1 MAKAKEEEARANNRV
16 GRGARGRG
24 RGRARGGRGQGG
36 RAQRQ
41 APTTTVNRE
50 GHRPIIIES
59 QSDEEADGGNVVVGL
74 VEEEVE
80 TEDLSDVSS
89 SDSDAHFYSDLSDS
103 DAVDGEPG
111 AYYGGYGHCYRCG
124 KGIHYYCILWGYGHC
139 YRCGKGIHYYC
150 ILRGIRTLL

>member
-1 MAKAKEEEARANNRV
+1 M
-16 GRGARGRG
+16 
-24 RGRARGGRGQGG
+24 
-36 RAQRQ
+36 
-41 APTTTVNRE
+41 TVNRE

-59 QSDEEADGGNVVVGL
+59 QSDDEADGANVVVGL

-80 TEDLSDVSS
+80 AEDLSDVSS

-124 KGIHYYCILWGYGHC
+124 KGFSSVPKI
-139 YRCGKGIHYYC
+139 KSV
-150 ILRGIRTLL
+150 RGSAQYLLYSVV